1 MGKYD
6 GLSPCQQLL
15 GHVHGRVGHTATLF
29 CVTRGAAVPARARR
43 DVLKVQLNAT
53 TEEHPDLGQ
62 TSGKHMSNIRQTSG
76 KIWQTSGKHMSNI
89 RQTSGKI
96 WQTYGKHLVAD
107 KHNPNI
113 WQNLANISQT
123 SGKYKSNI

>member
-62 TSGKHMSNIRQTSG
+62 TSGKHVKYQ
-76 KIWQTSGKHMSNI
+76 
-89 RQTSGKI
+89 
-96 WQTYGKHLVAD
+96 A
-107 KHNPNI
+107 NI
-113 WQNLANISQT
+113 WQNLANIWQT
-123 SGKYKSNI
+123 SGSRQTQSKHLAKSGKHKSNIW